1 MRVQFSQVSYTAM
14 EGERIDVLIIAN
26 TTASFDIQLFVSTQ
40 ELSVSQDYYL
50 LHNLVTIIAGD
61 TTARL
66 PLFLVTDVEV
76 ADAEQLRLELVLVNG
91 TESNVVLGAN
101 TAVVI
106 TVENVDVCVNA
117 TGTYTNF
124 E

>member
-1 MRVQFSQVSYTAM
+1 MEVQFSQVSYTAM

-26 TTASFDIQLFVSTQ
+26 TTASFDIQVFVSTQ

-50 LHNLVTIIAGD
+50 PHNPVTIIAGD

-91 TESNVVLGAN
+91 TESIVVLGAS